1 MQELFIGQIIKER
14 RKEQKCSQE
23 KLCDDFME
31 PSTLSR
37 IENGEVI
44 PSHDNLK
51 AILERLSLPLDPYF
65 MPIDKAE
72 LEISNLKSEIITNN
86 IYENSEKGLAALERL
101 EEIAPPKNRFVAQFI
116 LRSRAILGKREGGI
130 ICPYSDEEKLEM
142 LMRAIRITIPKFN
155 AEEVD
160 GHFYTVEELK
170 LINCIAGVYS
180 NLGQNKTAVDMY
192 CQLLKYM
199 KKNLVDQKERNLLL
213 ILVEYNYSRI
223 LCMEEQHKEAI
234 EIANMGLE
242 LSIQERYSG
251 YLGGF
256 LTILA
261 HSLYAQGKM
270 EESKQNFYQAHC
282 IYTVLR
288 DEKNIRLAAQN
299 LKDFFEID
307 I

>member
-72 LEISNLKSEIITNN
+72 LEISNLKSKIITNN
-86 IYENSEKGLAALERL
+86 IYENSEKGLAALDRL
-101 EEIAPPKNRFVAQFI
+101 EEIAPPQNRFVAQFI

-155 AEEVD
+155 AEEVE

-170 LINCIAGVYS
+170 LINNIAGVYS

-192 CQLLKYM
+192 YQLLKYM
-199 KKNLVDQKERNLLL
+199 KKNFCNLEQIVGIY
-213 ILVEYNYSRI
+213 ILANYNYSRL
-223 LCMEEQHKEAI
+223 LCLEKIPKQSL
-234 EIANMGLE
+234 EIAEEGRKACIQYGRSDCLAGL
-242 LSIQERYSG
+242 LVVQADCLHQ
-251 YLGGF
+251 LGKD
-256 LTILA
+256 T
-261 HSLYAQGKM
+261 
-270 EESKQNFYQAHC
+270 ESKERFLQSYHVYSALDDKKMQ
-282 IYTVLR
+282 
-288 DEKNIRLAAQN
+288 KQ
-299 LKDFFEID
+299 
-307 I
+307 